1 MNIRE
6 IAAVIRTK
14 TAGPYWFSADIMFD
28 NDQFYQA
35 VKDYQAITRERV
47 AKLYDVDVDKVS
59 EVIYNDAGKLIK
71 VSVRRPYPS
80 GDVGD
85 SDVLGMQQDAPL
97 LAIDIPLKAL
107 FK

>member
-1 MNIRE
+1 MNICE

-35 VKDYQAITRERV
+35 VKDYQAITREKV
-47 AKLYDVDVDKVS
+47 AELYGVDLDKVS
-59 EVIYNDAGKLIK
+59 DVIYNDAGKLIK
-71 VSVRRPYPS
+71 VSIRRPYPS

-85 SDVLGMQQDAPL
+85 SDVLGMQQHAPL
-97 LAIDIPLKAL
+97 LAIDIPLKTL